1 MILAGLL
8 AVIDLQTV
16 GNTKKTIAATVHYTN
31 IKPCFKNKKKCYEMN
46 LQEVLSEELA
56 C

>member
-1 MILAGLL
+1 M
-8 AVIDLQTV
+8 
-16 GNTKKTIAATVHYTN
+16 KKPIASTVHYTN
-31 IKPCFKNKKKCYEMN
+31 IKPCFNNNNNNNNNNNTKFYDMN